1 MKSLPCILFIQQ
13 FELTMQLTPLIAV
26 HMTAAMGAVILG
38 PFALWARMGSVQR
51 PWLHRAMGYAY
62 ATLILLAATSA
73 CFIRDFNLPN
83 VQGFTAI
90 HLLIPVTLISLWV
103 AFRALAK
110 KDFVTHRIT
119 MQSLYLGACVI
130 AVGFTLLP
138 SRYLGNLIWHECLG
152 WL

>member
-26 HMTAAMGAVILG
+26 HMTAAIGAVILG

-62 ATLILLAATSA
+62 ATLMLLAATSA
-73 CFIRDFNLPN
+73 C
-83 VQGFTAI
+83 
-90 HLLIPVTLISLWV
+90 LI
-103 AFRALAK
+103 A
-110 KDFVTHRIT
+110 
-119 MQSLYLGACVI
+119 G
-130 AVGFTLLP
+130 GFTLLP
-138 SRYLGNLIWHECLG
+138 SRYLGNLVWGEWLG

>member
-1 MKSLPCILFIQQ
+1 MQ
-13 FELTMQLTPLIAV
+13 FTPLIAV
-26 HMTAAMGAVILG
+26 HMTAAIGAVILG

-62 ATLILLAATSA
+62 ATLMLLAATSA

-119 MQSLYLGACVI
+119 MQSLYVCACVI
-130 AVGFTLLP
+130 AGGFTLLP
-138 SRYLGNLIWHECLG
+138 SRYLGI
-152 WL
+152 

>member
-73 CFIRDFNLPN
+73 CFPGVHCHSPVNPSHAYQLMGGVSSTRQKRLCDSPHHHAVPLPWRLRDCWRLHF
-83 VQGFTAI
+83 VA
-90 HLLIPVTLISLWV
+90 ISL
-103 AFRALAK
+103 FGQLDLA
-110 KDFVTHRIT
+110 
-119 MQSLYLGACVI
+119 
-130 AVGFTLLP
+130 
-138 SRYLGNLIWHECLG
+138 
-152 WL
+152 